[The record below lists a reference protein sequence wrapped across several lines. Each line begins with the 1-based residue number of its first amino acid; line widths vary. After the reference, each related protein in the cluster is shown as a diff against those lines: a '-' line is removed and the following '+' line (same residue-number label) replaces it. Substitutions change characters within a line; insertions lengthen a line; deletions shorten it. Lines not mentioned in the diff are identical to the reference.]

1 MHGITLEGCLTF
13 RTFKDFLASPIVC
26 MFVACVQSR
35 ADMLYVQLKRTFCFQ
50 TVTSTIVA
58 LLFKNNSDMLV
69 IVQV

>member
-1 MHGITLEGCLTF
+1 MVLLFEGCLTF
-13 RTFKDFLASPIVC
+13 RTFKDFLASPVVC
-26 MFVACVQSR
+26 IFVADVHRR

-58 LLFKNNSDMLV
+58 LLFRNNSNMLV